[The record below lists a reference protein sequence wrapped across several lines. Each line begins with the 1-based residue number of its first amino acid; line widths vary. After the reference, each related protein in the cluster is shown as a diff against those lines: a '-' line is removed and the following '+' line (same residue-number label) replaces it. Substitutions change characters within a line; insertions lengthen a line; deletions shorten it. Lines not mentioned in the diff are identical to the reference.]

1 MKLDGKRQCEIAL
14 MALVRS
20 AQLAY
25 RYSEDEAYKAIKKT
39 LNTPRVIN
47 AIAKT
52 LEQQKEGAK
61 K

>member
-1 MKLDGKRQCEIAL
+1 MSGKTQCEMAL
-14 MALVRS
+14 MALVMS
-20 AQLAY
+20 TKLAY
-25 RYSEDEAYKAIKKT
+25 RCSEDDAYKAIKKA

-47 AIAKT
+47 AIAET